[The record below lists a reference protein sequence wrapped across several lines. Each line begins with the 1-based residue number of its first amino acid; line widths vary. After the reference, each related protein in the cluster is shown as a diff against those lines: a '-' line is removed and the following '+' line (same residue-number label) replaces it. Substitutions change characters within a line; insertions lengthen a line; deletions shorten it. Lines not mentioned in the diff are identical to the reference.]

1 MADSV
6 EGDGL
11 VLVDRACAAAVPRGL
26 SFSLFVRDMSVT
38 GALMSHRRVVAVAS
52 AGFGAASPNDTIS
65 NGGTRVGGERSLP
78 HVRSD
83 LSS

>member
-1 MADSV
+1 V
-6 EGDGL
+6 
-11 VLVDRACAAAVPRGL
+11 AAVPRGL
-26 SFSLFVRDMSVT
+26 SFSLFVGDMSVT
-38 GALMSHRRVVAVAS
+38 GALMSHRRVVAVVVAVAS